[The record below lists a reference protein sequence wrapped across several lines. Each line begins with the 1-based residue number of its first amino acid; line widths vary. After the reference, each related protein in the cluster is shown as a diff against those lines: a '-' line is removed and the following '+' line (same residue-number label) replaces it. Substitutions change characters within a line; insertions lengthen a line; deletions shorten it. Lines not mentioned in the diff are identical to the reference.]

1 MKGPADRADPGSVRG
16 HGEGSDMPTI
26 ETRAANHQDDL
37 RHGRTGARLSSR
49 FRKEAWAVWV
59 VLAILAMDLVGG
71 PAYLLVVIVSGL
83 AVHLLV
89 GSSPAVRHAASADRE
104 LLVIVALYVLVV
116 GLLSVA
122 FRGFGTERTL
132 GLFLSFGLALLI
144 GVAGP
149 VYYTVWV
156 QHRPLADLGLT
167 WGNRRQTLLLALVF
181 AGVQFSIT
189 LWGYDLPRPVDW
201 VPLLFMALVVGVF
214 EAIFFRGFVQARLQ
228 ERWGDVVGVL
238 AAAAAYGAY
247 HVGYGMG
254 VSEMVFLT
262 GLGVVYATAFAL
274 TRSVLVLWPL
284 LTPLGS
290 LFAQVE
296 AGDIELPWAS
306 IAGFAEV
313 LALMVVVL
321 WLARRRAGRQARAP
335 HGHVG
340 RGLPGGRPA

>member
-1 MKGPADRADPGSVRG
+1 MPITDVRAVSQRG
-16 HGEGSDMPTI
+16 LGHERARRRPTS
-26 ETRAANHQDDL
+26 TL
-37 RHGRTGARLSSR
+37 RYGA
-49 FRKEAWAVWV
+49 WV
-59 VLAILAMDLVGG
+59 GWVALAILAMEFVGG
-71 PAYLLVVIVSGL
+71 PTYLVVVVVSGL
-83 AVHLLV
+83 AVYRAV
-89 GSSPAVRHAASADRE
+89 EARRPRPSVPSPRHE
-104 LLVIVALYVLVV
+104 LLVMVALYAVV
-116 GLLSVA
+116 VALLAVA
-122 FRGFGTERTL
+122 FRGFGTDRTA

-167 WGNRRQTLLLALVF
+167 WGNRRRTVLLALLF

-214 EAIFFRGFVQARLQ
+214 ESIFFRGFLQTRLQ
-228 ERWGDVVGVL
+228 ERLGDVPGVL

-254 VSEMVFLT
+254 FSEMLFLT

-274 TRSVLVLWPL
+274 TRSVVVLWPL

-296 AGDIELPWAS
+296 GGDIELPWAS
-306 IAGFAEV
+306 IAGFADV
-313 LALMVVVL
+313 LALMLVVL
-321 WLARRRAGRQARAP
+321 WLARRRILREAAE
-335 HGHVG
+335 
-340 RGLPGGRPA
+340 LPDQSRRSEA